1 MKQLKTKVILM
12 NPSTLVLILA
22 MNQQVQQQDL
32 SFSTTITWSTP
43 PATSSVPLTTTPIMC
58 DDGWVDG
65 HSVGMGC
72 LLFKKTLKSHPEAK
86 TFCQGQGRTS
96 ALVEVYSP
104 DQLNFLRGKL
114 SVLGSDWWGGAT
126 DERREGSWHWPRS
139 GAGVVQGVWA
149 RGYPSRDSNQNFFCF
164 S

>member
-1 MKQLKTKVILM
+1 
-12 NPSTLVLILA
+12 
-22 MNQQVQQQDL
+22 
-32 SFSTTITWSTP
+32 
-43 PATSSVPLTTTPIMC
+43 MC

-126 DERREGSWHWPRS
+126 DERREGAWRWPRS
-139 GAGVVQGVWA
+139 GAGVVQGSGLGDTHPEIQTRTSFV
-149 RGYPSRDSNQNFFCF
+149 SHN
-164 S
+164 